1 MLRQVMKKRGT
12 RNARML
18 QECLAVDPYNLKLS
32 YEVVRRRV
40 KRLLDEETAKPSGDT
55 GLDNSGQ
62 VDGKTSKQKE
72 AERTESSGDKEVE
85 GLAIEV
91 KDADSGEINME
102 ETKELDHE
110 AIARDLDMLANTV
123 RSIAT
128 HVVGY
133 EGGEGI
139 YTAVD
144 MVEGG
149 DKVVSLVPS
158 QDPEPNGE
166 DSIEAATPATSE
178 FSLTAPS
185 DELDKEQESSN
196 SMNATSDS
204 DVMPSGEEL
213 TTVQEIEDEAV
224 GETRTSENDARSDTI
239 KTDGIAAKR
248 CAMEAASD
256 DRLAPQPKKQKRAE
270 YSEDTRAL
278 CARRHE
284 EGASYAVISKEL
296 GIPHD
301 TVRAIV
307 RKVKRT
313 GSVSSAPRSGR
324 PRKTSG
330 IIDKVIL
337 EAVRSNKQCSAK
349 AIQEELQRVF
359 GVKVSSET
367 VRRRVLE
374 HTKQRL
380 LAASGGTS
388 RDLTP
393 SSSVA
398 EDNNAA
404 ANDMMLDASATS
416 SLGETAAT
424 KNLLD
429 PVSFQQLLHE
439 GEKPAVSMAPAV
451 DILTASPSTATAT
464 TTIDGQSPA
473 EPSCSSLYTAVTD
486 VVMLSEAV
494 PEASPPPEDK
504 GQVSS
509 SQSTQKRH
517 KRGEYSVEVREQ
529 CVALHAQGQGYRR
542 IGKSLKMPHTTVR
555 AIVEKAQRT
564 GSVLPAK
571 RSGRPRKTDA
581 IVDKVILQ
589 AVEANEKS
597 SARVIQEQL
606 LETFG
611 IRVSCETIRR
621 RVKDHS
627 RQCLSTTASST
638 IPDTS
643 LEADVIITE
652 SFCFELLSCKMAGT
666 LARFF
671 AGSSSTGAFA
681 AIRSNERLL
690 QDAQTLYNQI
700 LPSGGGTPLSG
711 ADESN
716 SRSGDNE
723 PDKIWALV
731 AVVATGMTQEIK
743 QETQDDDEM
752 MKDPMTPL
760 TWHLVQLLA
769 EASVGLQEFLL
780 YFTSLFNRLLLE
792 PELLAATTLLKEEF
806 TIATLLFEK
815 YRVLWEA
822 LGPKGTQKKKQKKK
836 APTDPE
842 PESAVYEQQEM
853 QLVDRRRKLFEAGW
867 LLFLLA
873 KRRLSNHYSG
883 LGQLYNLLLAVL
895 HVVISNV
902 QVSQPSVEAEV
913 AAALSAMGALGDAD
927 AKPSVSNS
935 AKTSVETLEAL
946 CAAPKV
952 DPDDV
957 LRASG
962 HLGLVLQQ
970 LRDEKVLQEENGQHT
985 NQGVTVFASGVDES
999 LSRTKNLALVLFYR
1013 VLEPLLCSERERLRN
1028 NDFSKLLNNEV
1039 FLAALFACSA
1049 EVMLKAHSLITISYP
1064 FLLDHLHVNAFH
1076 FVTTMSRG
1084 PNVSQAAATMSF
1096 KRLLA
1101 SYKQL
1106 SRQAS
1111 DSTSASSSFGS
1122 QSTEGVTFNIKLD
1135 GESRGDIIK
1144 FYNRCYITPMKV
1156 FILQFQVQE
1165 SQMAAADAVMA
1176 EASVK

>member
-1 MLRQVMKKRGT
+1 
-12 RNARML
+12 
-18 QECLAVDPYNLKLS
+18 
-32 YEVVRRRV
+32 
-40 KRLLDEETAKPSGDT
+40 
-55 GLDNSGQ
+55 
-62 VDGKTSKQKE
+62 
-72 AERTESSGDKEVE
+72 
-85 GLAIEV
+85 
-91 KDADSGEINME
+91 
-102 ETKELDHE
+102 
-110 AIARDLDMLANTV
+110 
-123 RSIAT
+123 
-128 HVVGY
+128 
-133 EGGEGI
+133 
-139 YTAVD
+139 
-144 MVEGG
+144 
-149 DKVVSLVPS
+149 
-158 QDPEPNGE
+158 
-166 DSIEAATPATSE
+166 
-178 FSLTAPS
+178 
-185 DELDKEQESSN
+185 
-196 SMNATSDS
+196 
-204 DVMPSGEEL
+204 
-213 TTVQEIEDEAV
+213 
-224 GETRTSENDARSDTI
+224 
-239 KTDGIAAKR
+239 
-248 CAMEAASD
+248 
-256 DRLAPQPKKQKRAE
+256 
-270 YSEDTRAL
+270 
-278 CARRHE
+278 
-284 EGASYAVISKEL
+284 
-296 GIPHD
+296 
-301 TVRAIV
+301 
-307 RKVKRT
+307 
-313 GSVSSAPRSGR
+313 
-324 PRKTSG
+324 
-330 IIDKVIL
+330 
-337 EAVRSNKQCSAK
+337 
-349 AIQEELQRVF
+349 
-359 GVKVSSET
+359 
-367 VRRRVLE
+367 
-374 HTKQRL
+374 
-380 LAASGGTS
+380 
-388 RDLTP
+388 
-393 SSSVA
+393 
-398 EDNNAA
+398 
-404 ANDMMLDASATS
+404 
-416 SLGETAAT
+416 
-424 KNLLD
+424 
-429 PVSFQQLLHE
+429 
-439 GEKPAVSMAPAV
+439 
-451 DILTASPSTATAT
+451 
-464 TTIDGQSPA
+464 
-473 EPSCSSLYTAVTD
+473 
-486 VVMLSEAV
+486 
-494 PEASPPPEDK
+494 
-504 GQVSS
+504 
-509 SQSTQKRH
+509 
-517 KRGEYSVEVREQ
+517 
-529 CVALHAQGQGYRR
+529 
-542 IGKSLKMPHTTVR
+542 
-555 AIVEKAQRT
+555 
-564 GSVLPAK
+564 
-571 RSGRPRKTDA
+571 
-581 IVDKVILQ
+581 
-589 AVEANEKS
+589 
-597 SARVIQEQL
+597 
-606 LETFG
+606 
-611 IRVSCETIRR
+611 
-621 RVKDHS
+621 
-627 RQCLSTTASST
+627 
-638 IPDTS
+638 
-643 LEADVIITE
+643 
-652 SFCFELLSCKMAGT
+652 MAGT

-671 AGSSSTGAFA
+671 ASSSSTGAFA

-700 LPSGGGTPLSG
+700 LPSGGGAPLSG

-822 LGPKGTQKKKQKKK
+822 LGPKETQKKKQKKK

-842 PESAVYEQQEM
+842 PESAVYEQQET

-985 NQGVTVFASGVDES
+985 NQGVTVFANGVDES